1 MKKFASLIMV
11 LTLFSLVI
19 VGCSSDDEADSA
31 PAPAAKAAP
40 APAAKAAPAPASEAL
55 PGAGKTLTVL
65 VTNVGNGRFNNWL
78 SEGEDLKQHRPF
90 NNSLVGGGGGS
101 IITPSIAS
109 DWTMQADGM
118 AWTFTINEDDIK
130 WHDGT
135 QLTAEDVFWSFE
147 KKFGSLVPGLVDAG
161 CYEPRNAA
169 DSKQFAGVEK
179 DGNKITVRTTVPRP
193 DLPFNQSQN
202 AQGTGP
208 EVMPKE
214 YTLGLGDGDACA
226 GFDAYEKAPIGNG
239 AMKVTDF
246 VQEQKYEYER
256 FVDYYWTKENGFS
269 EDRTYKFEKLVL
281 EVVPEDSTRVAALA
295 AGDADLIEGNVLMIP
310 DIEAISGTQISWQD
324 ESAYNWVVMV
334 DCWEVDM
341 WCYDK
346 RVRQAVEMAIDR
358 KTIVDNLYG
367 RGGTMKGWGHVTPNS
382 MGYSEALDPPA
393 YDLDKAIAL
402 LKEAGIEDGKWKG
415 EQVKFSIY
423 TWEAGDTPLLPELS
437 QLFRD
442 AWVENL
448 GFDVDVVVGD
458 AAGTRQAWNN
468 RELPGHV
475 LVRTNEARYDGTSI
489 VTGSWTNPEIAWR
502 AIKGPDAEPFK
513 RTTVPAARKALA
525 DINPD
530 TRAASFNEAYKVL
543 KDENLWWSAFFTNLP
558 WGVGPTVSS
567 YEPWKLVPYVTA
579 LYTVEMK

>member
-193 DLPFNQSQN
+193 DLPFNC
-202 AQGTGP
+202 
-208 EVMPKE
+208 
-214 YTLGLGDGDACA
+214 L
-226 GFDAYEKAPIGNG
+226 
-239 AMKVTDF
+239 
-246 VQEQKYEYER
+246 
-256 FVDYYWTKENGFS
+256 
-269 EDRTYKFEKLVL
+269 
-281 EVVPEDSTRVAALA
+281 
-295 AGDADLIEGNVLMIP
+295 
-310 DIEAISGTQISWQD
+310 
-324 ESAYNWVVMV
+324 
-334 DCWEVDM
+334 
-341 WCYDK
+341 
-346 RVRQAVEMAIDR
+346 
-358 KTIVDNLYG
+358 
-367 RGGTMKGWGHVTPNS
+367 
-382 MGYSEALDPPA
+382 
-393 YDLDKAIAL
+393 
-402 LKEAGIEDGKWKG
+402 
-415 EQVKFSIY
+415 
-423 TWEAGDTPLLPELS
+423 
-437 QLFRD
+437 
-442 AWVENL
+442 
-448 GFDVDVVVGD
+448 
-458 AAGTRQAWNN
+458 
-468 RELPGHV
+468 
-475 LVRTNEARYDGTSI
+475 
-489 VTGSWTNPEIAWR
+489 
-502 AIKGPDAEPFK
+502 
-513 RTTVPAARKALA
+513 
-525 DINPD
+525 
-530 TRAASFNEAYKVL
+530 
-543 KDENLWWSAFFTNLP
+543 
-558 WGVGPTVSS
+558 
-567 YEPWKLVPYVTA
+567 
-579 LYTVEMK
+579 LYTSPSPRD